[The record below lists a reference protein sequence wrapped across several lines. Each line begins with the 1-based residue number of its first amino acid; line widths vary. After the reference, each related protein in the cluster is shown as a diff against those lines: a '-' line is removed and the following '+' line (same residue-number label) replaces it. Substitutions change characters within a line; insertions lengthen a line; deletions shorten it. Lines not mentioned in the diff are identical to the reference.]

1 MSSSAIKPPVR
12 AEIRS
17 GVMIVTIDREEAGNS
32 VSLDTAL
39 VMRELL
45 RKASGRSDLRGVVIT
60 GAGERFF
67 CSGGDLKAYS
77 AIATKDELASTFGA
91 VRELL
96 VDIENHS
103 LPIVAAING
112 YALGGG
118 AELALACDLR
128 FADAKAKIGFPQSR
142 LGLIPGWNG
151 TERLVRTVGRSRA
164 MRLLLTAER
173 LTAEEAMTAGLIDGT
188 FENDIVGH
196 AVTFITGQP
205 AAPLAFSAVKRA
217 VHASSFSDA
226 ATVNAAIFEDLWFT
240 EDHREAEKAFAEK
253 RDPVFQGR

>member
-1 MSSSAIKPPVR
+1 MSFNAIKPPVR
-12 AEIRS
+12 TEVRS
-17 GVMIVTIDREEAGNS
+17 GVLVITIDREEAGNS

-39 VMRELL
+39 AMREALQAAL
-45 RKASGRSDLRGVVIT
+45 AQDDMRGIVIT
-60 GAGERFF
+60 GAGKRFF

-77 AIATKDELASTFGA
+77 AIATKDELVSTFGA
-91 VRELL
+91 VRDLL
-96 VDIENHS
+96 NDMENYA

-128 FADAKAKIGFPQSR
+128 FADASAKMGFPQSR

-151 TERLVRTVGRSRA
+151 TERLVRTVGRSKA

-173 LTAEEAMTAGLIDGT
+173 LAATEAVAAGLIDGIS
-188 FENDIVGH
+188 EGDVVGH
-196 AVTFITGQP
+196 AVDFLARLP
-205 AAPLAFSAVKRA
+205 AAPLALAAVKRA
-217 VHASSFSDA
+217 VCASSS
-226 ATVNAAIFEDLWFT
+226 VNAAAINAEIFENLWFT

-253 RDPVFQGR
+253 RDPVFRGR